1 MKKSLKMISI
11 VLLCGMM
18 LIALTGCGNKIKA
31 TREEDEVK
39 ETLELTLK
47 GDKVIKQKMTMEFE
61 NKEDAEEL
69 YEFITEGLD
78 EEDDDETEI
87 KLKGKKIIMSVKGDL
102 AEEQYEDMSKEEI
115 IEYLEDSD
123 YKVK

>member
-1 MKKSLKMISI
+1 MKKSLKMLSI

-31 TREEDEVK
+31 TREEDKVK

-61 NKEDAEEL
+61 DKEDAEEL